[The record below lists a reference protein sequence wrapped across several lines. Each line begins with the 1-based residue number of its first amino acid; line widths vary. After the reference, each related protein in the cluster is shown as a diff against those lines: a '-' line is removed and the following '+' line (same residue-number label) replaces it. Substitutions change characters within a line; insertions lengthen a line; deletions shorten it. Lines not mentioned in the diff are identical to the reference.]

1 MKLFVFGSTGDLVKR
16 KVLPALH
23 KFENLKTYVLGRKI
37 LDNEQYNNEYCK
49 KCSKEFKLNLNY
61 LQLNLEK
68 EIYSQIKGYLD
79 NSDVNYFYI
88 SMPPEFTLN
97 LIRSIIH
104 IRDSGFQIQVLVEK
118 PFGANLKEARLLQKL
133 IKKNKIEEDIYL
145 SDHYLFKE
153 SLFNLKESNFNKL
166 KVVSLEELGVEGR
179 VYYDSVGA
187 LKDMIQSHFLNI
199 IHKLMKF
206 SDKDVEIK
214 KIKFGQYQDYKKDIS
229 KESNTETYVKLDLE
243 IKGREIEL
251 ETGKKFNKKESF
263 IELDKIKTDISLD
276 NECYCNLFESF
287 FNKRK
292 EKFPTINNS
301 IVNWKIIERIE
312 KNKSEVFLY

>member
-187 LKDMIQSHFLNI
+187 LKDMVQSHFLNI